1 MRSPSALNVAF
12 GSFTVAVLVAAL
24 GIGFTL
30 WRDGWWPF
38 TVQVAPAAIPAP
50 QLDGDQAIQYSG
62 VAQVRADSACSGWLI
77 DTHSADGPGYLVT
90 NGHCTQSRNGPS
102 TEVGV
107 DLPTDGFVAFG
118 RGGRTAPLPV
128 PAERVAYS
136 TMNGTDI
143 AVIELAATFGQLTND
158 GVRAYRPAALLPAGR
173 LAVNVGVPVEDVPDS
188 QVAPRLGQCVT
199 GHQVGVVELGWFFD
213 DAQAVDC
220 PGILGGSSG
229 SPLFDR
235 TDRVVGMINTTT
247 VGASPGGTC
256 WLNKPCERTDAGVV
270 PVPDTSYAVSVA
282 GLDSCFSGGRFA
294 LTENCPLP
302 RPGVVV
308 QTTVTALNADGDTIT
323 AEVTAPARTVLR
335 TGVAPLTAT
344 DSCAEEATYASSVP
358 AGPQRTTLETTIP
371 AEEGLYVWCISD
383 PTADQPVAIVLE
395 RDLTPPVRTPR
406 LSVDQT
412 DEGYRVMP
420 VFSPPE
426 LSDFRIKSGPAAGT
440 DCDDRAGYQP
450 FRRIPTFIPT
460 GRLPAVFCYVGADLA
475 GNETPAFGR
484 TFS

>member
-1 MRSPSALNVAF
+1 MRSPSALHVAL

-38 TVQVAPAAIPAP
+38 TIQVAPAAIPAP
-50 QLDGDQAIQYSG
+50 QLDGDQAIRYSG
-62 VAQVRADSACSGWLI
+62 VAQVQEDSSCSGWLI

-90 NGHCTQSRNGPS
+90 NGHCTQSRNRPS

-107 DLPTDGFVAFG
+107 DLPTNGLVTFG
-118 RGGRTAPLPV
+118 RGGRTAPYPV
-128 PAERVAYS
+128 TANRVAYS

-143 AVIELAATFGQLTND
+143 AVIELDATFGQLTND
-158 GVRAYRPAALLPAGR
+158 GVRAYRPAALLPSGR
-173 LAVNVGVPVEDVPDS
+173 LAVNVGVPVEGVPDS
-188 QVAPRLGQCVT
+188 QVAPRIGQCVT
-199 GHQVGVVELGWFFD
+199 GHQVGVVEFGWFFD

-256 WLNKPCERTDAGVV
+256 WLDKPCERTDDGIV
-270 PVPDTSYAVSVA
+270 PVPETSYAVSVA

-302 RPGVVV
+302 HQGVVV
-308 QTTVTALNADGDTIT
+308 QTTVTALNAGGDDISAT
-323 AEVTAPARTVLR
+323 VTAPTRTTLR
-335 TGVAPLTAT
+335 TGVAPLTAE
-344 DSCAEEATYASSVP
+344 DSCAEEATYASSVA
-358 AGPQRTTLETTIP
+358 AGPQPTTLTTTIP
-371 AEEGLYVWCISD
+371 AEEGLYVWCI
-383 PTADQPVAIVLE
+383 ADRTGDNPARIVLE
-395 RDLTPPVRTPR
+395 RDLTPPVRAPR

-426 LSDFRIKSGPAAGT
+426 LSDFRIKTGPGATT
-440 DCDDRAGYQP
+440 DCDDEAGYQP
-450 FRRIPTFIPT
+450 FRRVPTFIPAA
-460 GRLPAVFCYVGADLA
+460 RLPAVFCYVGADLA
-475 GNETPAFGR
+475 GNETPAFSR